1 MEGQNAVLDK
11 SLLLCEPYAS
21 NRKRFEAIIG
31 RVHDLVPEKRNEL
44 LNAVLD
50 YNPLLSV
57 TLIKQ
62 LQNIC
67 PIVPGLRIEVDGNPF
82 NSGYSLAMWLNEVL
96 VVFMISKSSSQV
108 AESIGGYRSMLDVP
122 DRLVL
127 IFNSKTDYQAYTKR
141 PVHPVNSDLKDFY
154 PPWEND

>member
-1 MEGQNAVLDK
+1 MEVQNTVAEK
-11 SLLLCEPYAS
+11 SVLLCEPYVS

-31 RVHDLVPEKRNEL
+31 RIHELVPEKRNEL

-82 NSGYSLAMWLNEVL
+82 NSGYSLAMRLNDVL
-96 VVFMISKSSSQV
+96 VLFMISKSSSQV
-108 AESIGGYRSMLDVP
+108 AESIGGYKSMLDVP
-122 DRLVL
+122 DRQVL
-127 IFNSKTDYQAYTKR
+127 LFRAKDDYLFFPRDRNSL
-141 PVHPVNSDLKDFY
+141 S
-154 PPWEND
+154 E